1 MLTKTLL
8 SAGIAAGLML
18 SAQPAAAHSA
28 PAQAA
33 NAMAANPVA
42 ANPVAA
48 NPMAANPMAAQRLV
62 HYDDLDLASAKGRA
76 ILAARL
82 RHAARAVCDTSYGV
96 HPLIEVMEARRCYR
110 SALQSAQR
118 EVASLSNPRIVSR

>member
-42 ANPVAA
+42 ANPV
-48 NPMAANPMAAQRLV
+48 AANPMAAQRLV

-118 EVASLSNPRIVSR
+118 EVASLNNPRIVSR